1 MKHLVLI
8 AAAILA
14 LAGCAST
21 PTVHT
26 DADPAANFGG
36 YRTYT
41 WLSKPE
47 QQGISPLAS
56 QRIVEYVNAQLAAK
70 GWTEAADGDVAVV
83 AHVATEQQQSLD
95 TMYSGP
101 VYGGWGWG
109 PRWYGGMGMGMG
121 TSTTQVRTYTVGTLI
136 VDLFDTKT
144 KQAIWR
150 GTASDT
156 VPDDPQKVD
165 ALVRA
170 GIAEMFAGF
179 PPGSA
184 PPAK

>member
-1 MKHLVLI
+1 MKGLLVI
-8 AAAILA
+8 AAIILM

-26 DADPAANFGG
+26 DADPTANFSG

-41 WLSKPE
+41 WLNKPD
-47 QQGISPLAS
+47 QQGVPPLAS

-70 GWTEAADGDVAVV
+70 GWKESPNGDVAVV
-83 AHVATEQQQSLD
+83 AHVATQQQQSLD

-101 VYGGWGWG
+101 MYGGWGWG
-109 PRWYGGMGMGMG
+109 PGWYGGGMGM
-121 TSTTQVRTYTVGTLI
+121 SSATTRVRTYTVGTLV
-136 VDLFDTKT
+136 VDLFDVKT

-156 VPDDPQKVD
+156 VPDDPAKGD
-165 ALVRA
+165 KLLRA
-170 GIAEMFAGF
+170 GIAEMFSAF
-179 PPGSA
+179 PPGSV
-184 PPAK
+184 PAKK

>member
-1 MKHLVLI
+1 MKRLAFI
-8 AAAILA
+8 AAAFLL

-26 DADPAANFGG
+26 DADPSANFSG

-41 WLSKPE
+41 WLTKPD
-47 QQGISPLAS
+47 QQGVPPLAS
-56 QRIVEYVNAQLAAK
+56 QRIVEYVNAQLRAK
-70 GWTEAADGDVAVV
+70 GWTETVNGDVAVV
-83 AHVATEQQQSLD
+83 AHVATQQQQSLD

-101 VYGGWGWG
+101 TYGGWGWG
-109 PRWYGGMGMGMG
+109 PGWYGGMGMG
-121 TSTTQVRTYTVGTLI
+121 TATTRVRTYTVGTLI
-136 VDLFDTKT
+136 VDLFDTQT

-156 VPDDPQKVD
+156 VPNDPAKGD
-165 ALVRA
+165 ALLKA

-184 PPAK
+184 PAK

>member
-1 MKHLVLI
+1 MKRLVLI

-26 DADPAANFGG
+26 DADPAANFAS

-41 WLSKPE
+41 WLTKPE

-56 QRIVEYVNAQLAAK
+56 QRIVEYVNAQLNAK
-70 GWTEAADGDVAVV
+70 GWTEAPNGDVAVV
-83 AHVATEQQQSLD
+83 AHVATQQQQSLD

-101 VYGGWGWG
+101 MYGGWGWG
-109 PRWYGGMGMGMG
+109 PGWYGGMGMGS
-121 TSTTQVRTYTVGTLI
+121 STTRVRTYTVGTLI
-136 VDLFDTKT
+136 VDLFDAQT

-156 VPDDPQKVD
+156 VPEDPAKVD

-170 GIAEMFAGF
+170 GIADMFAGF

-184 PPAK
+184 PPAR

>member
-1 MKHLVLI
+1 MLPRLRASG
-8 AAAILA
+8 AADARA
-14 LAGCAST
+14 LADT
-21 PTVHT
+21 LEDEH
-26 DADPAANFGG
+26 
-36 YRTYT
+36 RRM
-41 WLSKPE
+41 E
-47 QQGISPLAS
+47 QLWARLREPLLVW
-56 QRIVEYVNAQLAAK
+56 R
-70 GWTEAADGDVAVV
+70 EAPDGDVAVV
-83 AHVATEQQQSLD
+83 AHVATQQQQSLD

-101 VYGGWGWG
+101 RYGGWGWG
-109 PRWYGGMGMGMG
+109 PGWYGGMGMG
-121 TSTTQVRTYTVGTLI
+121 SATTRVRTYTVGTLV
-136 VDLFDTKT
+136 VDLFDTRT

>member
-1 MKHLVLI
+1 MKRLVLV
-8 AAAILA
+8 AAAILM

-26 DADPAANFGG
+26 DADPQASFAS

-41 WLSKPE
+41 WLGKPD
-47 QQGISPLAS
+47 QQGVPPLAS
-56 QRIVEYVNAQLAAK
+56 QRIVDSIDAQLRAK
-70 GWTEAADGDVAVV
+70 GWTEAPDGEVALV
-83 AHVATEQQQSLD
+83 AHVATQQKQTLD
-95 TMYSGP
+95 TMYAGP
-101 VYGGWGWG
+101 AFGGWGWRG
-109 PRWYGGMGMGMG
+109 GWYGGMGMG
-121 TSTTQVRTYTVGTLI
+121 SATTTVSNYTVGTLI
-136 VDLFDTKT
+136 VDMFDTKT

-156 VPDDPQKVD
+156 VPSSPEKVN
-165 ALVRA
+165 AAIQA
-170 GIAEMFAGF
+170 GVAKMFEGF

>member
-1 MKHLVLI
+1 MKRLI
-8 AAAILA
+8 PAAFALLLLA
-14 LAGCAST
+14 ACAST

-26 DADPAANFGG
+26 DADPSANFSG

-41 WLSKPE
+41 WLGKPE
-47 QQGISPLAS
+47 QAGVPPLAS
-56 QRIVEYVNAQLAAK
+56 QRIVEYVNAQLRAK
-70 GWTEAADGDVAVV
+70 GWTESPNGDVAVV
-83 AHVATEQQQSLD
+83 AHVATKQQQSLD

-101 VYGGWGWG
+101 MYGGWGWG
-109 PRWYGGMGMGMG
+109 PGWYGGMGMG
-121 TSTTQVRTYTVGTLI
+121 SATTRVRTYTVGTLI
-136 VDLFDTKT
+136 VDLFDVKT

-156 VPDDPQKVD
+156 VPEDPAKVD

-170 GIAEMFAGF
+170 GIVEMFAGF

-184 PPAK
+184 PAPKK

>member
-1 MKHLVLI
+1 MKRLALI
-8 AAAILA
+8 AATLLV

-26 DADPAANFGG
+26 DADPAANFSA

-41 WLSKPE
+41 WLNKPD
-47 QQGISPLAS
+47 QNGVPPLAA
-56 QRIVEYVNAQLAAK
+56 QRIVEYVNAQLNAK
-70 GWTEAADGDVAVV
+70 GWREAPDGDVAVV
-83 AHVATEQQQSLD
+83 AHVATQQQQSLD

-101 VYGGWGWG
+101 MYGGWGWG
-109 PRWYGGMGMGMG
+109 PGWYGGMGMG
-121 TSTTQVRTYTVGTLI
+121 SATTRVRTYTVGTLV
-136 VDLFDTKT
+136 VDLFDTRT

-156 VPDDPQKVD
+156 VPDDPAKGD
-165 ALVRA
+165 ALLRA
-170 GIAEMFAGF
+170 GIAEMFEAF

-184 PPAK
+184 PAAR